1 MWVWPNWDNPWRWW
15 GLLRERHF
23 DFEDEDEEEQD
34 ALTDL
39 MDTVG
44 RRRAAAAL

>member
-15 GLLRERHF
+15 GLLRDRHF
-23 DFEDEDEEEQD
+23 YFEDEDEEKD